1 MMILDG
7 IKIKNLIL
15 DEVKEEVIELGVKLK
30 LVIIQV
36 GNENASDVYVKQKF
50 NMCNYVGYDFH
61 HIKLDSD
68 IDTEYLVSLINDLND
83 DDSVTGILV
92 QLPLPNGI
100 DNDKVLNTISY
111 LKDVDGLSNIN
122 KEKLVNV
129 EDGLFSCTPLGVM
142 ELLNRYNISVDGK
155 NVVILGR
162 SELVGKPLS
171 TMIRNKGG
179 NVTVCHSKTEDIF
192 MYTKNADIII
202 SAVGKIKV
210 LTGNMVR
217 DGAIVIDVGINRC
230 ENGICGDVD
239 FESVKD
245 KCSYITPVPG
255 GVGPMTVAMLAK
267 NVTKA
272 YKLQKKNRNQM

>member
-7 IKIKNLIL
+7 RKIKNLIL
-15 DEVKEEVIELGVKLK
+15 DEVKEEVIGLCVKLK

-36 GNENASDVYVKQKF
+36 GNDNASDVYVKQKF
-50 NMCNYVGYDFH
+50 NMCNYVGFCFEY
-61 HIKLDSD
+61 IKLDSNVN
-68 IDTEYLVSLINDLND
+68 TEYLVNLIDDLNND
-83 DDSVTGILV
+83 VSVTGILV
-92 QLPLPNGI
+92 QLPLPNSI
-100 DNDKVLNTISY
+100 DKDKVLNTISY
-111 LKDVDGLSNIN
+111 LKDVDGLSNVN
-122 KEKLVNV
+122 KEKLVSV
-129 EDGLFSCTPLGVM
+129 EDGLIPCTPLGVM
-142 ELLNRYNISVDGK
+142 ELLNRYNITVNGK

-179 NVTVCHSKTEDIF
+179 NVIVCHSKTEDISI
-192 MYTKNADIII
+192 YTRNADIII
-202 SAVGKIKV
+202 SAVGKVKL
-210 LTGNMVR
+210 LTGDMVG
-217 DGAIVIDVGINRC
+217 DGAIIIDVGINRC

-267 NVTKA
+267 NILKA
-272 YKLQKKNRNQM
+272 YNLQR

>member
-7 IKIKNLIL
+7 RKIKNLIL
-15 DEVKEEVIELGVKLK
+15 DEVKEEVIGLGVKLK

-36 GNENASDVYVKQKF
+36 GNDNASDVYVKQKF
-50 NMCNYVGYDFH
+50 NMCNYVGFCFE
-61 HIKLDSD
+61 HIKLDSNVN
-68 IDTEYLVSLINDLND
+68 IEYLVNLINDLNND
-83 DDSVTGILV
+83 NSVTGILV
-92 QLPLPNGI
+92 QLPLPSNI
-100 DNDKVLNTISY
+100 DKDKVLNTISY
-111 LKDVDGLSNIN
+111 LKDVDGLSNVN
-122 KEKLVNV
+122 KEKLVSV
-129 EDGLFSCTPLGVM
+129 EDGLFPCTPLGVM
-142 ELLNRYNISVDGK
+142 ELLNRYNITVNGK
-155 NVVILGR
+155 NVVIIGR

-171 TMIRNKGG
+171 TMIRNNGG
-179 NVTVCHSKTEDIF
+179 NVTLCHSKTEDISI
-192 MYTKNADIII
+192 YTRNADIII

-217 DGAIVIDVGINRC
+217 DGAIVVDVGINRF

-267 NVTKA
+267 NILKA
-272 YKLQKKNRNQM
+272 YKMQK